1 MKDCNQCGKCCI
13 HYADGGLSATPQEID
28 RWEDNRPDIS
38 RYVSGGQI
46 WISPVTGEQMP
57 RCPWLRKLPGQEK
70 YICRIYDD
78 RPEDCRYYPVDIDQM
93 IRDGCEMLQDRD
105 LANPRKAQR
114 TLDTLMADSRPPVIK

>member
-28 RWEDNRPDIS
+28 GWEDKRPDIA

-46 WISPVTGEQMP
+46 WISPVTGEQML

-93 IRDGCEMLQDRD
+93 VRDGCEMLEDRD

-114 TLDTLMADSRPPVIK
+114 TLDMLMADSRPPVIK